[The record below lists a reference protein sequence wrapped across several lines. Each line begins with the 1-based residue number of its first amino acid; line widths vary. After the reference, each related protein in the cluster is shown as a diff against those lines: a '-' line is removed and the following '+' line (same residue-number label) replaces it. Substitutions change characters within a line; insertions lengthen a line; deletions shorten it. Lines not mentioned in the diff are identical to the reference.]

1 MYNADRCCVRGEI
14 RIWLRMAMKQVT
26 LRRAVSLLALLA
38 VSTFVVVLD
47 QLTKMWVVN
56 SMPEGEW
63 WSPLPGEGW
72 RILRVTHTTNSGAA
86 FGMFPDRGGVFI
98 LIAAVV
104 AVAIVLYYW
113 KLPDGEWLIRLS
125 LGLQLGGAIGNLL
138 DRIRQGYVTDF
149 LDLGFWPIFNVAD
162 ASILIGVGLIVYCL
176 WRGDHATAASSLA
189 VADEEVWS

>member
-1 MYNADRCCVRGEI
+1 
-14 RIWLRMAMKQVT
+14 MAMKQAT
-26 LRRAVSLLALLA
+26 LRRAISLLVLLA
-38 VSTFVVVLD
+38 VSTFVVALD

-56 SMPEGEW
+56 SIPEGEW
-63 WSPLPGEGW
+63 LSPLPGEGW

-176 WRGDHATAASSLA
+176 WRGDHVASTSSLA
-189 VADEEVWS
+189 VADEEVGS